1 MKPIAVAAS
10 FMLLTCGALRPVV
23 AAEPSGK
30 EVFQQY
36 CSHCHNPGEDQ
47 PGTLQLGKTRG
58 KDKALLT
65 ARTDLPPAYI
75 TLIVRNGLRAM
86 PPFAPSDLTDAKLQV
101 LAQYLGR

>member
-1 MKPIAVAAS
+1 MKPIVPIVS
-10 FMLLTCGALRPVV
+10 TLLLTCGVMRPAI

-36 CSHCHNPGEDQ
+36 CSHCHSPGDDQ

-86 PPFAPSDLTDAKLQV
+86 PPFAPSDLTDAKLET